1 MTGLI
6 DFSVDPISN
15 DLGAP
20 PINFQE
26 GQPAGT
32 VNNSARALMA
42 ALACWRED
50 NLGSLQAT
58 RGVGDVYAVTTNQ
71 VFSAGTSDAPGNVTR
86 GHTLAFTV
94 DVANQGPA
102 QLTPDGCLAKP
113 IRRPLGREMGPGD
126 LSPGVVYRVAFVPS
140 LGAYVLLS
148 PELTA
153 PGSYRWQAA
162 AAIPA
167 GWLVPDGSAVS
178 RTAYAALFA
187 AIGTTYG
194 QGDGAT
200 TFNLPNVVGRTLF
213 AQDAAGALLTAANG
227 LAGTLG
233 SVGGSAG
240 VVLAAKHLPSGNFG
254 GNTGSAGGHDHG
266 GSVAAAGSHS
276 HGGAT
281 VAAGGHAHGAST
293 DSQGSHAHSGSAQS
307 AGDHAHNVNFNIQ
320 NVYGA
325 GTQGAQITTGQAAS
339 NSTGQTQNA
348 GAHTHPLA
356 IDAAGLHSHNVT
368 VNAVGDHAHTI
379 TADGNHQHGITAVGD
394 HQHSVAVNLGGQ
406 DAAHPNIPPGAV
418 AVLLIKA

>member
-6 DFSVDPISN
+6 DFSIDAISN

-32 VNNSARALMA
+32 LNNSSRAMMA
-42 ALACWRED
+42 ALACWRDD
-50 NLGSLQAT
+50 NIGLLQAA
-58 RGVGDVYAVTTNQ
+58 RGTGDAYALNTNQ
-71 VFSAGTSDAPGNVTR
+71 VFSAGTADTPGNVTR

-102 QLTPDGCLAKP
+102 TLAPDGCPAKP
-113 IRRPLGREMGPGD
+113 LRRPLGREMAPGD
-126 LSPGVVYRVAFVPS
+126 LSPGIIYRVAFIPS
-140 LGAYVLLS
+140 LGAYILLS
-148 PELTA
+148 PELSA

-162 AAIPA
+162 SAVPA

-178 RTAYAALFA
+178 RTVYAALFA

-213 AQDAAGALLTAANG
+213 AQDAAGAVLTAANG

-233 SVGGSAG
+233 SIGG
-240 VVLAAKHLPSGNFG
+240 AATVTLLTKHLPSGNL
-254 GNTGSAGGHDHG
+254 TGSTSANGGHDHG
-266 GSVAAAGSHS
+266 GSVAAAGQHS
-276 HGGAT
+276 HDGAT
-281 VAAGGHAHGAST
+281 GNAGGHSHTGAT
-293 DSQGSHAHSGSAQS
+293 NG
-307 AGDHAHNVNFNIQ
+307 
-320 NVYGA
+320 
-325 GTQGAQITTGQAAS
+325 
-339 NSTGQTQNA
+339 A
-348 GAHTHPLA
+348 GAHTHTGSTDPA
-356 IDAAGLHSHNVT
+356 NHNHQYTTASIKNATAGSGNSATQLWAGNDTGAPDTITSISNT
-368 VNAVGDHAHTI
+368 FTTSAVGDHAHGFVTNTVADHAHAI
-379 TADGNHQHGITAVGD
+379 AADGSHSHPIAAVGD
-394 HQHSVAVNLGGQ
+394 HQHTVAVSLGGQ

>member
-26 GQPAGT
+26 GQPAAT

-42 ALACWRED
+42 ALACWRDD
-50 NLGSLQAT
+50 NVGSLVAT
-58 RGVGDVYAVTTNQ
+58 RGVGDVYALTTNQ
-71 VFSAGTSDAPGNVTR
+71 VVQAGTADTPGTATR

-102 QLTPDGCLAKP
+102 TLAPDGCPAKP
-113 IRRPLGREMGPGD
+113 LRRPLGRELGPGD
-126 LSPGVVYRVAFVPS
+126 LNPGAIYRAAFVPS

-148 PELTA
+148 PDLAA
-153 PGSYRWQAA
+153 PGDYGWQAA
-162 AAIPA
+162 AAVKP

-213 AQDAAGALLTAANG
+213 AQDAAGAVLTAANG

-240 VVLAAKHLPSGNFG
+240 VVLTAVHLPSGNYG
-254 GNTGSAGGHDHG
+254 GSTGAAGGHDHG
-266 GSVAAAGSHS
+266 GSVAAAGQHS

-281 VAAGGHAHGAST
+281 VAAGGHTHGASA
-293 DSQGSHAHSGSAQS
+293 DNQGSHSHSGTAQS
-307 AGDHAHNVNFNIQ
+307 AGDHAHNVNYNIQ

-325 GTQGAQITTGQAAS
+325 GAQGAQITTGQAAS
-339 NSTGQTQNA
+339 NSTGQR
-348 GAHTHPLA
+348 GALRRRYCAPEWALLFEVGRYRGLA
-356 IDAAGLHSHNVT
+356 EQPAHRESSAASRR
-368 VNAVGDHAHTI
+368 A
-379 TADGNHQHGITAVGD
+379 
-394 HQHSVAVNLGGQ
+394 
-406 DAAHPNIPPGAV
+406 
-418 AVLLIKA
+418 